1 MFKMSVSPQD
11 APDAI
16 EKIRIEFKAGVPVS
30 IENLT
35 SKKEGKKTN
44 PLDIFLYANEVAGRN
59 GIGRID
65 IVENRFVGIKS
76 RGVYE
81 TPGGT
86 LLREAHLDIEG
97 ITLDRE
103 VKRLT
108 EQLGLEFSKFCYQG
122 FWFAPEMNLVRHS
135 MDFAQKDVD
144 GLVEM
149 ELYKGNI
156 TITGRSSDKTL
167 YSADLAS
174 MDIEDA
180 GEGFDYNP
188 KDSQG
193 FIRINAV
200 RLKMFSNREEKL
212 AKK

>member
-1 MFKMSVSPQD
+1 MCISYYLSSPSFS
-11 APDAI
+11 PPPSPPHL
-16 EKIRIEFKAGVPVS
+16 PVLS
-30 IENLT
+30 LLLL
-35 SKKEGKKTN
+35 
-44 PLDIFLYANEVAGRN
+44 PLLF
-59 GIGRID
+59 
-65 IVENRFVGIKS
+65 
-76 RGVYE
+76 
-81 TPGGT
+81 PPQ
-86 LLREAHLDIEG
+86 
-97 ITLDRE
+97 

-122 FWFAPEMNLVRHS
+122 FWFAPEMDLVRHS
-135 MDFAQKDVD
+135 MDYAQKDVD

-156 TITGRSSDKTL
+156 TVTGRSSDKTL

-200 RLKMFSNREEKL
+200 RLKMYSNRTEKG
-212 AKK
+212 KKGKK